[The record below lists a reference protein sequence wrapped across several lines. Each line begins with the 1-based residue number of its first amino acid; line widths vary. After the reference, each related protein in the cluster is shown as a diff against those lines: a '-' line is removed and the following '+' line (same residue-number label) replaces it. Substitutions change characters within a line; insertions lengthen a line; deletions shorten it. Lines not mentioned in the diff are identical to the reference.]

1 MKIKKI
7 KSIATLLVVAM
18 SGLTASAQIPSGY
31 YDSLKGKKGAALKNA
46 VHEIIKDADVLSY
59 GSGNGHTWEGF
70 YTTDNDNGY
79 VVDRYSNERRQFT
92 SKSDAVSGM
101 NIEHSFPKSWWGG
114 SKNQAYQDLYNLMP
128 SDSKANS
135 SKSNYGMGEVTD
147 ATYDNGCIKVGGSS
161 LGSKIKMWQ
170 PSKEW
175 QGDFSRGYMY
185 MATTYQNLS
194 WTGEGLNSLEQGD
207 YPTLKEWAYKLYIKW
222 AKEDPVDAR
231 EVARNNA
238 VSKIQGNRNPFIDFP
253 NLMEY
258 IWGDSVSYTF
268 DPNTTLCSSS
278 YNGNG
283 GSGDIDPI
291 DPTDPTEVTLY
302 EADFTSTDGNCSLE
316 LTQNPTASSTL
327 WNLDSKYGWKASG
340 YVSKVNNE
348 SDGSVIL
355 PEIDLDGYASATLSF
370 EHALNFCS
378 VDPETLLSVEVRSDD
393 GTSKLQGIVWPKG
406 TTWTFNNSGD
416 ISLNEFVGKKIN
428 IAFHYTSTTSVAAT
442 WEIKNVLVKGK
453 KAETAIKGVT
463 ADEIDFS
470 KPYNAYTIDGQHITN
485 VENANGIVILKQG
498 GKTTKVIKK

>member
-59 GSGNGHTWEGF
+59 GSGDGHTWEGF

-79 VVDRYSNERRQFT
+79 VVDRYSNEQRKFS
-92 SKSDAVSGM
+92 SKGAVVSGV

-128 SDSKANS
+128 SDAKANS

-258 IWGDSVSYTF
+258 IWGDSVSYAF
-268 DPNTTLCSSS
+268 DPSTTLCSSS

-283 GSGDIDPI
+283 GSGDIDPT
-291 DPTDPTEVTLY
+291 DPVDPTETVIY
-302 EADFTSTDGNCSLE
+302 EADYTSTDGNCSLE
-316 LTQNPTASSTL
+316 LTKNPTSSSTL
-327 WNLDSKYGWKASG
+327 WTLDSKYGWKASG

-355 PEIDLDGYASATLSF
+355 PEIDLSGYASATLSF
-370 EHALNFCS
+370 EHALNYCS
-378 VDPETLLSVEVRSDD
+378 ADPETLLSVEVRTDD
-393 GTSKLQGIVWPKG
+393 GISKLQGIVWPKG

-416 ISLNEFVGKKIN
+416 LSLNEFVGKKVS
-428 IAFHYTSTTSVAAT
+428 IAFHYTSTTDIAAT
-442 WEIKNVLVKGK
+442 WEIKNALVKGK
-453 KAETAIKGVT
+453 KSETAIKGIN
-463 ADEIDFS
+463 ADKFDFS
-470 KPYNAYTIDGQHITN
+470 KPYSAYTIDGQLITN
-485 VENANGIVILKQG
+485 AENANGIVILKQG
-498 GKTTKVIKK
+498 GKTTKVMKK